1 MKHLLLGLIIL
12 TTLNANHQKIKLHLK
27 WYPQFQ
33 FAGYFIAKELGYYDE
48 LGLDVEFL
56 GPRPY
61 EKVYQHVEKEEGVYA
76 VASSEVVITHALGAK
91 IVALYP
97 LFQYSPSALIFAK
110 DDAKDLDFKN
120 SIVLLRKSEL
130 NAEVTSL
137 IYSLGINRKNIKYID
152 KINVLDDFLNG
163 KAQAIRGYVTNDSYI
178 LSHKYNKNVES
189 ISVNQDHISFY
200 GDILYTSQKEVKN
213 NPKRVDAFIKASL
226 KGWKY
231 AFEHV
236 DEAINITQKYGSL
249 KSKESLAY
257 EALIMRSLTL
267 VDIVNIGHTSTQ
279 KWDNIINH
287 FKKMGLIDD
296 NYNAKGFLYNKDKK
310 YIDQNEKLKKLVL
323 FVILGFFILI
333 FLFTYVNNKL
343 KKRIEDEI
351 EQRLKN
357 EKIMLHQSKL
367 ATLGEMI
374 SMIAHQWRQPLSAI
388 SSCGASLELEASLGT
403 LDEKNVLENAQRIQ
417 NYTAHLSKT
426 IDDFRYFFKPR
437 ELKSKTNLK
446 SVVSQALDIIELTL
460 TQNKINLI
468 LECEDDL
475 DVDIYADNFVQVL
488 VNLFKNA
495 VDALVENKIENPEII
510 FRVKEEEK
518 HVHIELEDNAGGVKA
533 EDYDAIFE
541 PYFSTKQKNGTG
553 LGLYMSKIIV
563 EKHLRGSLEVKN
575 TKKGACFIIRLNK

>member
-1 MKHLLLGLIIL
+1 MKHFLIIL
-12 TTLNANHQKIKLHLK
+12 IIITALNADNDKIKLHLK

-33 FAGYFIAKELGYYDE
+33 FAGYFVAKELGYYDE
-48 LGLDVEFL
+48 VGLDVEFL
-56 GPRPY
+56 GPKLY
-61 EKVYQHVEKEEGVYA
+61 DNVDKHIEKVEGSYA
-76 VASSEVVITHALGAK
+76 IDTSEIVIKHSMGSK
-91 IVALYP
+91 IVALYS
-97 LFQYSPSALIFAK
+97 LFQYSPSVLIFSK
-110 DDAKDLDFKN
+110 KSGEKIDFKH
-120 SIVLLRKSEL
+120 SKVLLRKSEL

-137 IYSLGINRKNIKYID
+137 MYSLGINRKNIKYVD
-152 KINVLDDFLNG
+152 KINVLDDFLNNNT
-163 KAQAIRGYVTNDSYI
+163 QAIRGYVTNDSYV
-178 LSHKYNKNVES
+178 LNHKYHKNVES

-200 GDILYTSQKEVKN
+200 GDVVYTSQLEVKN
-213 NPKRVDAFIKASL
+213 HPKRVEAFIKASL

-236 DEAINITQKYGSL
+236 DEAINITQKEGSL
-249 KSKESLAY
+249 KTKEALKY

-287 FKKMGLIDD
+287 YKKMDIIDD
-296 NYNAKGFLYNKDKK
+296 SYEPKGFLFNKDKK
-310 YIDQNEKLKKLVL
+310 YIDQNEQLKKLVFFVVIGFISLLLL
-323 FVILGFFILI
+323 FMYI
-333 FLFTYVNNKL
+333 NNKL

-388 SSCGASLELEASLGT
+388 SSCGASLELEATLGEIDAKT
-403 LDEKNVLENAQRIQ
+403 VIDTSQRIQ
-417 NYTAHLSKT
+417 NYTTHLSKT

-437 ELKSKTNLK
+437 ELKSKINLK
-446 SVVSQALDIIELTL
+446 YVLTQSLDIIELTL
-460 TQNKINLI
+460 TQNKIDLI

-495 VDALVENKIENPEII
+495 VDALVENKVENPSII

-518 HVHIELEDNAGGVKA
+518 YVSIELEDNAGGVKA
-533 EDYDAIFE
+533 EDYDSIFE

-563 EKHLRGSLEVKN
+563 EKHLKGTLNVVN
-575 TKKGACFIIRLNK
+575 TDKGACFIIRLNK

>member
-1 MKHLLLGLIIL
+1 MDKHI
-12 TTLNANHQKIKLHLK
+12 
-27 WYPQFQ
+27 
-33 FAGYFIAKELGYYDE
+33 
-48 LGLDVEFL
+48 
-56 GPRPY
+56 
-61 EKVYQHVEKEEGVYA
+61 EKVEGSYA
-76 VASSEVVITHALGAK
+76 IDTSEIVIKHSMGSK
-91 IVALYP
+91 IVALYS
-97 LFQYSPSALIFAK
+97 LFQYSPSVLIFSK
-110 DDAKDLDFKN
+110 KSGEKIDFKH
-120 SIVLLRKSEL
+120 SKVLLRKSEL

-137 IYSLGINRKNIKYID
+137 MYSLGINRKNIKYVD
-152 KINVLDDFLNG
+152 KINVLDDFLNNNT
-163 KAQAIRGYVTNDSYI
+163 QAIRGYVTNDSYV
-178 LSHKYNKNVES
+178 LNHKYHKNVES

-200 GDILYTSQKEVKN
+200 GDVVYTSQLEVKN
-213 NPKRVDAFIKASL
+213 HPKRVEAFIKASL

-236 DEAINITQKYGSL
+236 DEAINITQKEGSL
-249 KSKESLAY
+249 KTKEALKY

-287 FKKMGLIDD
+287 YKKMDIIDD
-296 NYNAKGFLYNKDKK
+296 SYEPKGFLFNKDKK
-310 YIDQNEKLKKLVL
+310 YIDQNEQLKKLVFFVVIGFISLLLL
-323 FVILGFFILI
+323 FMYI
-333 FLFTYVNNKL
+333 NNKL

-388 SSCGASLELEASLGT
+388 SSCGASLELEATLGEIDAKT
-403 LDEKNVLENAQRIQ
+403 VIDTSQRIQ
-417 NYTAHLSKT
+417 NYTTHLSKT

-437 ELKSKTNLK
+437 ELKSKINLK
-446 SVVSQALDIIELTL
+446 YVLTQSLDIIELTL
-460 TQNKINLI
+460 TQNKIDLI

-495 VDALVENKIENPEII
+495 VDALVENKVENPSII

-518 HVHIELEDNAGGVKA
+518 YVSIELEDNAGGVKA
-533 EDYDAIFE
+533 EDYDSIFE

-563 EKHLRGSLEVKN
+563 EKHLKGTLNVVN
-575 TKKGACFIIRLNK
+575 TDKGACFIIRLNK